1 MPRETLKITDFSGGL
16 VTKRDPTD
24 LENQESSV
32 LVNLSPGISG
42 KLVSIGQDSLAD
54 EITSASFSGYLNN
67 GYGIFSF
74 GADFSVNNNLPV
86 NTNLIAIHM

>member
-42 KLVSIGQDSLAD
+42 KLVSIGQDSLAMK
-54 EITSASFSGYLNN
+54 LQVHLLV
-67 GYGIFSF
+67 GI
-74 GADFSVNNNLPV
+74 
-86 NTNLIAIHM
+86 LIMGTVYFHLVLIFLLIIIFQ